1 MMRRRRR
8 NGTTKNGG
16 YFSEC
21 IEDGGPELE
30 GRVSWRRRLG
40 LQKMKKVFSDLFEIG
55 GRGELGKRD
64 LLGKKVDF
72 EDVTLVHGVFEVA
85 LVATVVLR

>member
-1 MMRRRRR
+1 
-8 NGTTKNGG
+8 
-16 YFSEC
+16 
-21 IEDGGPELE
+21 
-30 GRVSWRRRLG
+30 
-40 LQKMKKVFSDLFEIG
+40 MKKVFGDLFEIG